1 MTTETLDRVLASG
14 TADEAAERPRITVL
28 QNSPDVPLGLFVPL
42 LGDGVRTVRLDL
54 GEPVPALDAVGDGLV
69 VLGGQM
75 SAYDDAAAPWLPAV
89 RALLADAARSDV
101 PTLGICLGAQLLAVA
116 GGGAVQVAAPPGR
129 EAGVVKIQWRDAAR
143 DDALVGALAG
153 ASDAGFT
160 RAVSMHA
167 DAICELPADAVWL
180 GWSTAYPYQAFRWG
194 AAVGLQFHPEAGKSI
209 ALDWARQHD
218 DVDAAAVDDAMN
230 EHAAEL
236 AQTAIALA
244 GAYSA
249 QVSARAAARA
259 AR

>member
-1 MTTETLDRVLASG
+1 MTTETLDRALAPAG
-14 TADEAAERPRITVL
+14 PGAAAEAAERPRITVL

-89 RALLADAARSDV
+89 RGLLADAARSDV

-129 EAGVVKIQWRDAAR
+129 EAGVVQIRWRDAAR
-143 DDALVGALAG
+143 DDALLGAVAG
-153 ASDAGFT
+153 AAAST
-160 RAVSMHA
+160 RALSMHA

-180 GWSTAYPYQAFRWG
+180 GWSTTYPYQAFRWG
-194 AAVGLQFHPEAGKSI
+194 SAVGLQFHPEAGKSI

-218 DVDAAAVDDAMN
+218 DVDAAALDEEMN

-236 AQTAIALA
+236 AQLAITLA
-244 GAYSA
+244 GAFSA
-249 QVSARAAARA
+249 QVSARAAR
-259 AR
+259 